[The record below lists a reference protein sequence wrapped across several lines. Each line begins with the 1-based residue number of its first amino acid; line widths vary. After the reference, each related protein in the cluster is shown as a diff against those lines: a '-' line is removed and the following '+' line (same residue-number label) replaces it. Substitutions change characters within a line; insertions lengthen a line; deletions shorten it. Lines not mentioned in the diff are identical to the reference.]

1 MRAGLI
7 GRKLG
12 MTRMFSEDG
21 KSVPVTVI
29 QAGPC
34 AVVGIKNVENCG
46 YNSVQLG
53 FEEAK
58 PSRIGKSAKAVFAK
72 VNMTPKRIL
81 REFRVDAV
89 DGYEVGQT
97 LTVEQFQVD
106 REVDVSGRSIGKGFQ
121 GGMKRWG
128 FRGGRASHGAHRTH
142 RSPGSIGQ
150 CQTPGR
156 VFKNKKM
163 AGQMGNV
170 AVTVQNLQVSAVDV
184 ENNLLIV
191 KGSIPGSKGSVVII
205 RDAVKK
211 GTAAS

>member
-12 MTRMFSEDG
+12 MTRMFSEEG
-21 KSVPVTVI
+21 KSLPVTVI

-34 AVVGIKNVENCG
+34 AVVGIKSTESNG
-46 YNSVQLG
+46 YCAVQLG
-53 FEEAK
+53 FDEAK
-58 PSRIGKSAKAVFAK
+58 PSRVGRSLKGLYAKAET
-72 VNMTPKRIL
+72 TPKRVL
-81 REFRVDAV
+81 KEFRVDAV
-89 DGYEVGQT
+89 DGYAVGQS
-97 LTVEQFQVD
+97 LTVELFPVD
-106 REVDVSGRSIGKGFQ
+106 HEVDVSGRSIGKGFQ

-128 FRGGRASHGAHRTH
+128 FRGGRASHGAHRVH

-163 AGQMGNV
+163 AGHMGDDS
-170 AVTVQNLQVSAVDV
+170 VTVQNLRVTAVDT
-184 ENNLLIV
+184 ENNLLVV
-191 KGSIPGSKGSVVII
+191 KGSIPGSKGSVVFI

-211 GTAAS
+211 GAAAS